1 MARLESKNLL
11 LYSLLAFII
20 AAEQSSVETPNNKEG
35 LKMCVQ
41 LEDDCCFV
49 SGKGVIVAEREW
61 KMMLPTRS
69 KSSST
74 GF

>member
-1 MARLESKNLL
+1 
-11 LYSLLAFII
+11 LLAFII

-35 LKMCVQ
+35 LKVHVE
-41 LEDDCCFV
+41 LEDDCCFE
-49 SGKGVIVAEREW
+49 SEGSHCGR
-61 KMMLPTRS
+61 TRMEDDAANK